1 MSPTS
6 SRTGKRPAD
15 FVTCDGGDDFDKW
28 TLIKK
33 NKKRKANVRCELDH
47 YLEDDALP
55 ESSNFDVLNFWKT
68 DLKYPTLRKI
78 AKDIL
83 AIPASTVASESAF
96 SMGGKAV
103 SPQRST
109 LHANTVEALMCMQN
123 WLLGEYSGSSFDNAH
138 TYATILDD
146 VDEGGEGSST

>member
-1 MSPTS
+1 MIYCKSTMVETEDFVSPTS

-55 ESSNFDVLNFWKT
+55 KSSNFDVLNFWKT

-96 SMGGKAV
+96 SMGGRIV
-103 SPQRST
+103 SPQCST

-123 WLLGEYSGSSFDNAH
+123 WLLGEYSGN
-138 TYATILDD
+138 
-146 VDEGGEGSST
+146 